1 MRTLQLARAAVAAGI
16 DVLLKENGI
25 GPAQIDETILA
36 GGFGT
41 HLDPQSAADA
51 GMLPA
56 GLVSRTSAIGNASLA
71 GITAAAADAQAR
83 EEIRQ
88 IQESCTY
95 LELSGSDLFSQ
106 SYLAHMDFYP
116 EYDEEE

>member
-1 MRTLQLARAAVAAGI
+1 
-16 DVLLKENGI
+16 
-25 GPAQIDETILA
+25 
-36 GGFGT
+36 
-41 HLDPQSAADA
+41 
-51 GMLPA
+51 MLPA